1 MTFGA
6 PDSGTS
12 NNVPIPS
19 IVVLGADALLAALP
33 ATPIQLAHA
42 CLLVGY
48 QDVIPASWG
57 DELIAA
63 ASLRALR
70 EHGPLPAVQCSCPHV
85 AHRLLAV
92 GTDLRPFLLSL
103 VAPPVALAR
112 YLRTLHAPRRLHL
125 TYVGRCPA
133 ATDESIDARLTPEE
147 LLAILADHQIA
158 IEQQPDYFDSVIPP
172 DRRRY
177 RSQPGGLP
185 TTAMLWSGDGNGTVA
200 ARSLVELF
208 GDELPVELA
217 QHLLAGKPAL
227 IDVAPTLGCVCSGA
241 AADVDPMHAR
251 ARVAELEP
259 PRAKHPI
266 LDEAVV
272 TDTALALPASPR
284 NAIDLNTAEASALP
298 APEAES
304 SVPNASAHFHDDE
317 FGQIPRLARHEIES
331 ALSGHSAHGGRR
343 YSPARGVA
351 RLTGAGLPTARDAE
365 GRQLPR
371 TYVARRRLPTRA
383 NRTASTEVDA
393 PVAPNMEPSRA
404 PEPMTP
410 SVKQEPPTQ
419 SAAPIADAHATTRA
433 EAVPPVPTPPIELP
447 ASMVATGADVI
458 EPVAPL
464 RAPGGRRMD
473 EGRDGNP
480 RFAERAVALP
490 VTRLSD
496 GRPREDTAPPQA
508 GDRPVIQLLTL
519 GLLIS
524 MIVLVSAAVGVLVGR
539 WMTQR

>member
-6 PDSGTS
+6 PDSGPS
-12 NNVPIPS
+12 NNLPIPS

-42 CLLVGY
+42 CLLAGY
-48 QDVIPASWG
+48 QNVIPASWG

-70 EHGPLPAVQCSCPHV
+70 EHGQLPAVQCSCPYV

-112 YLRTLHAPRRLHL
+112 YLRTLHAPRKLHL
-125 TYVGRCPA
+125 TYVGRCPGA
-133 ATDESIDARLTPEE
+133 ADASIDARLTPEE
-147 LLAILADHQIA
+147 LLAIFADHQIA
-158 IEQQPDYFDSVIPP
+158 MERQPDYFDSVIPP

-177 RSQPGGLP
+177 RSLPGGVP
-185 TTAMLWSGDGNGTVA
+185 TTEMLWSGDGHGTVA

-259 PRAKHPI
+259 PRAAHPI
-266 LDEAVV
+266 LDETVV
-272 TDTALALPASPR
+272 TELSLSLPATPR
-284 NAIDLNTAEASALP
+284 SAIDFGTADESVLP
-298 APEAES
+298 APAGETT
-304 SVPNASAHFHDDE
+304 VPNASAHDDE
-317 FGQIPRLARHEIES
+317 FGQIPRVARHEIET
-331 ALSGHSAHGGRR
+331 ALSGQSPHGSRR
-343 YSPARGVA
+343 YSPARGVS
-351 RLTGAGLPTARDAE
+351 RLAGAGLPTARDAD

-371 TYVARRRLPTRA
+371 TYVARRRSPTRL
-383 NRTASTEVDA
+383 NRTAPTEVEA
-393 PVAPNMEPSRA
+393 PQGPGEQSRA

-410 SVKQEPPTQ
+410 SVQQEPVAGTQ
-419 SAAPIADAHATTRA
+419 VTKGA
-433 EAVPPVPTPPIELP
+433 ETVPPVPTPPIEMP
-447 ASMVATGADVI
+447 ASMAAPGAGII
-458 EPVAPL
+458 EPVGPL
-464 RAPGGRRMD
+464 RSPGPRRIN
-473 EGRDGNP
+473 EERDSNP

-496 GRPREDTAPPQA
+496 GRPREDTAPPHA